1 MPGDG
6 GANASTRRC
15 WLASK
20 RSRDSVA
27 KMTGGQAEMS
37 EDLGDHGGVFDGGV
51 DVQGAVAVGTLF
63 RP

>member
-1 MPGDG
+1 V
-6 GANASTRRC
+6 
-15 WLASK
+15 LAGNSK
-20 RSRDSVA
+20 RSMDSVA
-27 KMTGGQAEMS
+27 KVAGGQAEMS